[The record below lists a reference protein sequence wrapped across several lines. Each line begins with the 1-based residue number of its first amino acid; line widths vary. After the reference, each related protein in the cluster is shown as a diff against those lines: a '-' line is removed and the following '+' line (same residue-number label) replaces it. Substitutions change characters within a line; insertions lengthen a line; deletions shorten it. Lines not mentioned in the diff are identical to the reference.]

1 MGLSYSKTGNDTNFR
16 NGNIFV
22 YLNTNL
28 EQRTAMYL
36 KSKENKEMLG
46 TKSHIL
52 HLFTRRYNKYWI
64 YWKTDIEVDL
74 SGHVHNSPSFLRSAQ
89 GIMFT
94 ELWMEQIP
102 TCIDRQRLSFIFNSI
117 LLRVCIEG
125 SKLFESCV

>member
-1 MGLSYSKTGNDTNFR
+1 MGLSYSKTGNDTNFW
-16 NGNIFV
+16 NENIFV

-64 YWKTDIEVDL
+64 YWKTDIGVDL
-74 SGHVHNSPSFLRSAQ
+74 SGHVHNSPSFLRSVQ
-89 GIMFT
+89 GIMFA
-94 ELWMEQIP
+94 ELWNRYLH
-102 TCIDRQRLSFIFNSI
+102 RQAKTFIYFQFDFVKSAYRGVEVI
-117 LLRVCIEG
+117 
-125 SKLFESCV
+125 